1 MNMKMDRMTDRM
13 TERTRRLGLLLL
25 GAVAAVMLSVTPVRA
40 VEVERVVSPGG
51 IEAWL
56 IQDPTNPITTMKFS
70 FRGGSALDPEGREGL
85 ANFVASTLDEG
96 AGDLDSSAFQRALDE
111 RSITLRFNAGR
122 DTFRATLRTLNKYR
136 DEAFDYMRLALNE
149 PRFDPEPLTRL
160 RAQIMSGIKQDL
172 ENPGNL
178 ASRAVFE
185 TAFAGHPYA
194 RDNDGT
200 LESMAA
206 ITAGDM
212 RGFVR
217 ERLARNNLLIGVVGD
232 IDAETLKRYLDRTFG
247 VLPEKAAPWTLE
259 KITPKLNGGIK
270 VIDVDVPQSSIQ
282 FAQPGI
288 LRNDPDFYTAYV
300 LNYVI
305 GGGGFVSRLYE
316 EVREKRGLAYSV
328 YSYLM
333 PLDAAG
339 TVMGG
344 SGTANA
350 RVGETVQ
357 TVRDVWKKFAES
369 GPTADELN
377 DAKTYLTGAF
387 PLRFTSSSAIAD
399 MLVGMQEDGLG
410 IDYIDKRNGYI
421 DAVTL
426 DDATRVAK
434 RLYQPDKLT
443 FVIAGKPEGVTTGN

>member
-1 MNMKMDRMTDRM
+1 MKKIFSSFN
-13 TERTRRLGLLLL
+13 
-25 GAVAAVMLSVTPVRA
+25 AVMLAALVSILLAATPAKA
-40 VEVERVVSPGG
+40 VDVERVVSPGG

-56 IQDPTNPITTMKFS
+56 IRDPSNPITTLKLA
-70 FRGGSALDPEGREGL
+70 FRGGAALDPEGREGL

-96 AGDLDSSAFQRALDE
+96 AGDMESNTFQRALDD
-111 RSITLRFNAGR
+111 RSISLRFSAGR
-122 DTFRATLRTLNKYR
+122 DSFRGSLRTLNKYL
-136 DEAFDYMRLALNE
+136 DDAFEYLRLALNE
-149 PRFDPEPLTRL
+149 PRFDAQPLTRI
-160 RAQIMSGIKQDL
+160 RAQILSGIKQQL

-178 ASRAVFE
+178 ASRALFE
-185 TAFAGHPYA
+185 AAFQGHPYA

-200 LESMAA
+200 AESVAA
-206 ITAGDM
+206 ITPDDM
-212 RGFVR
+212 RRFVKQ
-217 ERLARNNLLIGVVGD
+217 RLAKNNLLIGVVGD
-232 IDAETLKRYLDRTFG
+232 IDAETLKGYLDKAFG
-247 VLPEKAAPWTLE
+247 ALPEKAAPWRVE
-259 KITPKLNGGIK
+259 KIAPKLNGGVR

-288 LRNDPDFYTAYV
+288 LRDDPDFYTAYV

-344 SGTANA
+344 AGTANA
-350 RVGETVQ
+350 RVAETVA
-357 TVRDVWKKFAES
+357 TVRDVWKDFAED

-387 PLRFTSSSAIAD
+387 PMRFTSSAAIAD

-410 IDYIDKRNGYI
+410 IDYIDKRNSYI
-421 DAVTL
+421 EAVTL
-426 DDATRVAK
+426 DEAKRVAS

-443 FVIAGKPEGVTTGN
+443 FVIAGKPEGLATGN

>member
-1 MNMKMDRMTDRM
+1 MKRIL
-13 TERTRRLGLLLL
+13 TRAHALITATAVIVLL
-25 GAVAAVMLSVTPVRA
+25 ACAPARA
-40 VEVERVVSPGG
+40 VEVERVVSAGG

-56 IQDPTNPITTMKFS
+56 IRDPSNPITTLKLS
-70 FRGGSALDPEGREGL
+70 FRGGTALDPDGKGGL

-96 AGDLDSSAFQRALDE
+96 AGGMDSAAFQKALDE
-111 RSITLRFNAGR
+111 RSISLRFSAGR
-122 DTFRATLRTLNKYR
+122 DTFQGSLKTLNKYR
-136 DEAFDYMRLALNE
+136 DDAFEYLRLALNE
-149 PRFDPEPLTRL
+149 PRFDAEPLARI
-160 RAQIMSGIKQDL
+160 RAQILSGIKQQNED
-172 ENPGNL
+172 PGNL
-178 ASRAVFE
+178 ASRAIFE
-185 TAFAGHPYA
+185 TAFKGHPYA

-200 LESMAA
+200 AERVNA
-206 ITAGDM
+206 ITPDDM

-217 ERLARNNLLIGVVGD
+217 QRLAKNNLLIGVVGD
-232 IDAETLKRYLDRTFG
+232 IDAETLKGYLDRAFG
-247 VLPEKAAPWTLE
+247 SLPEKAAPWKIE
-259 KITPKLNGGIK
+259 KIAPKLNGGVK
-270 VIDVDVPQSSIQ
+270 VIDVDVPQSSVQ

-328 YSYLM
+328 YTYLM

-339 TVMGG
+339 AVMGG
-344 SGTANA
+344 AGTANA
-350 RVGETVQ
+350 RVAETVA
-357 TVRDVWKKFAES
+357 TVRDVWKRFAAE
-369 GPTADELN
+369 GPTAEELK

-387 PLRFTSSSAIAD
+387 PMRFTSSSAIAG

-421 DAVTL
+421 EAVTL
-426 DDATRVAK
+426 ADARRVAK

-443 FVIAGKPEGVTTGN
+443 FAIAGKPEGITTGN

>member
-1 MNMKMDRMTDRM
+1 MKRIL
-13 TERTRRLGLLLL
+13 TRAHALITATAVIVLL
-25 GAVAAVMLSVTPVRA
+25 ACAPARA
-40 VEVERVVSPGG
+40 VEVERVVSAGG

-56 IQDPTNPITTMKFS
+56 IRDPSNPITTLKLS
-70 FRGGSALDPEGREGL
+70 FRGGTALDPDGKGGL

-96 AGDLDSSAFQRALDE
+96 AGGMDSAAFQKALDE
-111 RSITLRFNAGR
+111 RSISLRFSAGR
-122 DTFRATLRTLNKYR
+122 DTFQGSLKTLNKYR
-136 DEAFDYMRLALNE
+136 DDAFEYLRLALNE
-149 PRFDPEPLTRL
+149 PRFDAEPLARI
-160 RAQIMSGIKQDL
+160 RAQILSGIKQQNED
-172 ENPGNL
+172 PGNL
-178 ASRAVFE
+178 ASRAIFE
-185 TAFAGHPYA
+185 TAFKGHPYA

-200 LESMAA
+200 AESVNA
-206 ITAGDM
+206 ITPDDM

-217 ERLARNNLLIGVVGD
+217 QRLAKNNLLIGVVGD
-232 IDAETLKRYLDRTFG
+232 IDAETLKGYLDHTFG
-247 VLPEKAAPWTLE
+247 SLPEKAAPWKIE
-259 KITPKLNGGIK
+259 KIAPKLNGGVK
-270 VIDVDVPQSSIQ
+270 VIDVDVPQSSVQ

-328 YSYLM
+328 YTYLM

-339 TVMGG
+339 AVMGG
-344 SGTANA
+344 AGTANA
-350 RVGETVQ
+350 RVAETVA
-357 TVRDVWKKFAES
+357 TVRDVWKRFAAE
-369 GPTADELN
+369 GPTAEELK

-387 PLRFTSSSAIAD
+387 PMRFTSSSAIAG

-421 DAVTL
+421 EAVTL
-426 DDATRVAK
+426 ADARRVAK

-443 FVIAGKPEGVTTGN
+443 FAIAGKPEGITTGN